1 MENLRLQILKEIE
14 KRKLYFTSFDEK
26 LSDKLPSLQ
35 FEITQKMEESGSNL
49 LELEKQI
56 SEETEIVCKT
66 IK

>member
-14 KRKLYFTSFDEK
+14 KRKLYFASFDQK